1 MIVFKNVDKVY
12 PNGFKALTDINLQIN
27 DGDFVSIIG
36 LSGAGKSTLLRTINK
51 MHDIQNGELYVDVFK
66 TIKSSEK
73 CIKKEIER
81 KMKAISKLN
90 PEIEAVEVA
99 IIKKEVDY
107 LEDILKKG
115 EFDGSPI
122 QLKQKINVRTCKGK
136 ELRLL
141 RRNIGMIFQS
151 FNLVKRSNVYKNV
164 LSGRVGYH
172 NFFESVFG
180 IYKKE
185 EKMLALQCLDKLGIL
200 DKAYVRADEL
210 SGGQMQRVALSRA
223 LTQEPNIILADEPV
237 ASLDPITTMSV
248 MNDFKRINQ
257 EFGITIVA
265 NMHHVDLALKYST
278 RIIGIKEG
286 KIVFDGKPEDVND
299 DVIKQI
305 YGRSLKSNEKLGEH
319 HVQENE

>member
-90 PEIEAVEVA
+90 PEIEGDEIA
-99 IIKKEVDY
+99 IIKKEVDF

-305 YGRSLKSNEKLGEH
+305 YGRLLKSNEKLGEH

>member
-1 MIVFKNVDKVY
+1 
-12 PNGFKALTDINLQIN
+12 
-27 DGDFVSIIG
+27 
-36 LSGAGKSTLLRTINK
+36 
-51 MHDIQNGELYVDVFK
+51 
-66 TIKSSEK
+66 
-73 CIKKEIER
+73 
-81 KMKAISKLN
+81 
-90 PEIEAVEVA
+90 
-99 IIKKEVDY
+99 
-107 LEDILKKG
+107 
-115 EFDGSPI
+115 
-122 QLKQKINVRTCKGK
+122 
-136 ELRLL
+136 
-141 RRNIGMIFQS
+141 MIFQS

>member
-81 KMKAISKLN
+81 KKKAISKLN
-90 PEIEAVEVA
+90 PEIEADEVA

-278 RIIGIKEG
+278 RIIDIKEG

>member
-51 MHDIQNGELYVDVFK
+51 MHDIQKGELYVDVFK

-90 PEIEAVEVA
+90 PEIEEDEIA
-99 IIKKEVDY
+99 IIKKEVDF